1 MLALLRPISKK
12 GRKRS
17 FMSNLKYIPDYPVG
31 KIIPYSHNPRRND
44 RSVEPIM
51 KSIQMAGFINPII
64 IDTHNIV
71 LAGHARLEA
80 VKRLG
85 NDTVGVIIADIA
97 PDAAK
102 AYRITDNKTSEYARW
117 DDDMLREELKE
128 LQNLGIELDQMSFNE
143 IEQMM
148 IFDVDEPETH
158 SPAQTTPSA
167 TSSAS
172 PVVKPLAPTGSNSM
186 PQRNTYSSYEEAA
199 KEGMNMS
206 YNVIIGCL
214 SEEEQEWLKSL
225 FREDGRLKRF
235 YNCQELMERFGE

>member
-1 MLALLRPISKK
+1 MRGTFSL
-12 GRKRS
+12 
-17 FMSNLKYIPDYPVG
+17 MSNLKYIEDYPVN

-64 IDTHNIV
+64 IDKHNIV

-85 NDTVGVIIADIA
+85 NETVGVIIADIA
-97 PDAAK
+97 PDVAK

-117 DDDMLREELKE
+117 DDDMLRDELNE
-128 LQNLGIELDQMSFNE
+128 LQKLGVELEQMSFSE

-148 IFDVDEPETH
+148 IFDVEEDAP
-158 SPAQTTPSA
+158 STTKPLS
-167 TSSAS
+167 TSSTPIVSTPAS
-172 PVVKPLAPTGSNSM
+172 TKTEM
-186 PQRNTYSSYEEAA
+186 PPKNTYSSYEEAA
-199 KEGMNMS
+199 KEGMNVS

-214 SEEEQEWLKSL
+214 SEDEQEWLKSL
-225 FREDGRLKRF
+225 FREDSRLKRF
-235 YNCQELMERFGE
+235 YNCRELMERFN

>member
-1 MLALLRPISKK
+1 MLALLRPISKWSE
-12 GRKRS
+12 KRS

-117 DDDMLREELKE
+117 DDDMLREELTE

-148 IFDVDEPETH
+148 IFDVDEPETPAPTLANH
-158 SPAQTTPSA
+158 SAGA
-167 TSSAS
+167 
-172 PVVKPLAPTGSNSM
+172 PVVKSPTIPKPDTM

>member
-1 MLALLRPISKK
+1 
-12 GRKRS
+12 
-17 FMSNLKYIPDYPVG
+17 MSNLKYIEDYPVG

-44 RSVEPIM
+44 RSIEPIM

-80 VKRLG
+80 VKKLG
-85 NDTVGVIIADIA
+85 KETVGVIIADIP
-97 PDAAK
+97 PDVAK

-117 DDDMLREELKE
+117 DDDMLREELNE
-128 LQNLGIELDQMSFNE
+128 LTKLGVELDQMSFTE

-148 IFDVDEPETH
+148 LFDVDEP
-158 SPAQTTPSA
+158 
-167 TSSAS
+167 
-172 PVVKPLAPTGSNSM
+172 APTPIVSTPTQSSSPSPTIPRPDTM
-186 PQRNTYSSYEEAA
+186 PQKNTYSSYEEAA

-214 SEEEQEWLKSL
+214 SEEEQEWLKDLLQEES
-225 FREDGRLKRF
+225 RLKRF
-235 YNCQELMERFGE
+235 YNCRELMERLG

>member
-1 MLALLRPISKK
+1 
-12 GRKRS
+12 
-17 FMSNLKYIPDYPVG
+17 MSNLKYIEDYPVN

-44 RSVEPIM
+44 RSIEPIM

-64 IDTHNIV
+64 IDKHNIV

-85 NDTVGVIIADIA
+85 KETVGVIVADVA
-97 PDAAK
+97 PEVAK

-117 DDDMLREELKE
+117 DDDMLRTELNE
-128 LQNLGIELDQMSFNE
+128 LSKLGVELEQMSFTE

-148 IFDVDEPETH
+148 IFDVEDEAPAPA
-158 SPAQTTPSA
+158 SPIPT
-167 TSSAS
+167 TSSTI
-172 PVVKPLAPTGSNSM
+172 KAPAPATKAEM
-186 PQRNTYSSYEEAA
+186 PPKNTYASYEEAA

-214 SEEEQEWLKSL
+214 SEEEQDWLKSL
-225 FREDGRLKRF
+225 FHEDSRLKRF
-235 YNCQELMERFGE
+235 YNCRELMERFD